1 MNETTVADENTLF
14 GSYRK
19 WSEVTLWRY
28 AVGLGYDSSSLGQN
42 VEGQKM
48 NIFDPREPIPRAII
62 DNKRVVKSVTRDS
75 LMDVGFIF
83 MTT

>member
-19 WSEVTLWRY
+19 WSEVTLWRHG
-28 AVGLGYDSSSLGQN
+28 VGLGYDSSSLGQN

-48 NIFDPREPIPRAII
+48 NIFDLREPIPRAII

-75 LMDVGFIF
+75 LMDAGFIF
-83 MTT
+83 ITT

>member
-48 NIFDPREPIPRAII
+48 NISFFHVNRYQEPLLTI
-62 DNKRVVKSVTRDS
+62 KES
-75 LMDVGFIF
+75 
-83 MTT
+83 